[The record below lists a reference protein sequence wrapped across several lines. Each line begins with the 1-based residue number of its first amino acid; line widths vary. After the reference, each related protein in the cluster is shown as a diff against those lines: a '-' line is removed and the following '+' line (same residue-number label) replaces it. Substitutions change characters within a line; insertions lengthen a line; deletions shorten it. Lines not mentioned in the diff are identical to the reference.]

1 MKAEFTCLSWL
12 CSSTKF
18 PISTVEAL
26 LSLSLTF
33 VLTFQQTAL
42 ELRSVVSNKSSS
54 FCMFIEI
61 HSQEN
66 AINTFSNVNDPVSF
80 FEKYF
85 D

>member
-1 MKAEFTCLSWL
+1 ME
-12 CSSTKF
+12 F

-33 VLTFQQTAL
+33 VLKFQQTAL
-42 ELRSVVSNKSSS
+42 ELQSVVSNKSSSS